1 MSLELRD
8 LIFDMLMSNLFLNY
22 IKMQF
27 WPLYIPTDFL
37 FGWWKSGWYKSPIF
51 ASKELLDR
59 ANRKDRKEYEDKV
72 DEILN
77 DDKNWDYDKFPMRRL
92 RLNTFL
98 LWVKVNWYRKRK

>member
-1 MSLELRD
+1 V
-8 LIFDMLMSNLFLNY
+8 
-22 IKMQF
+22 Q
-27 WPLYIPTDFL
+27 
-37 FGWWKSGWYKSPIF
+37 YKSPIF
-51 ASKELLDR
+51 AGKELLDR

-98 LWVKVNWYRKRK
+98 L